1 MGAHKFLIGQHVYYK
16 GTAAGAPS
24 GVYVV
29 LARLPQ
35 HEGGD
40 FEYRI
45 KHSYDFRQVIAKERE
60 LKVPTRRGISRDA
73 K

>member
-16 GTAAGAPS
+16 STAAGAPS

-35 HEGGD
+35 REDGD

-45 KHSYDFRQVIAKERE
+45 KHSCDFRQVIAKEGE
-60 LKVPTRRGISRDA
+60 LKVPTRRGIRRDA